1 MNSLYEYAYKMIYQL
16 SVVVY
21 QIYIQ
26 TARSVNFIHATLLW
40 ITDKFFFSF
49 SFFPFSFPLLFF
61 YFIYTWI
68 YIYIYVLFFVLF
80 FFFFFYMYYIAYFR
94 WFSPNEVG
102 IRGEI
107 LDADHVC
114 NYYSRENGYLFN
126 AFGVTVSIITS
137 RIF

>member
-49 SFFPFSFPLLFF
+49 SFFPSSSLF
-61 YFIYTWI
+61 YFSILSI
-68 YIYIYVLFFVLF
+68 REYIYIYMFYFSSF

-102 IRGEI
+102 IRGEN

>member
-1 MNSLYEYAYKMIYQL
+1 MNMHIKWYINFPSSYIKFTYKPRDLLILYMPLYFGL
-16 SVVVY
+16 P
-21 QIYIQ
+21 
-26 TARSVNFIHATLLW
+26 TN
-40 ITDKFFFSF
+40 FFSP
-49 SFFPFSFPLLFF
+49 SPFFPSPSLF
-61 YFIYTWI
+61 YFSILSI
-68 YIYIYVLFFVLF
+68 REYIYIYMFYFSSF

>member
-49 SFFPFSFPLLFF
+49 SFFPSPSLF
-61 YFIYTWI
+61 YFSILSIRVYMF
-68 YIYIYVLFFVLF
+68 YFSSFF

>member
-49 SFFPFSFPLLFF
+49 SFFPSPSLF
-61 YFIYTWI
+61 YFSILSIHEYI
-68 YIYIYVLFFVLF
+68 YIYICFIFRP

-102 IRGEI
+102 IRGEN

>member
-40 ITDKFFFSF
+40 ITDKFFSL
-49 SFFPFSFPLLFF
+49 SPFSLFHLF
-61 YFIYTWI
+61 YFSILSI
-68 YIYIYVLFFVLF
+68 HVYIYIFYLF
-80 FFFFFYMYYIAYFR
+80 FFMYYIAYFR

-102 IRGEI
+102 IRGEN
-107 LDADHVC
+107 LHADHVC

-126 AFGVTVSIITS
+126 ASGVTVSIITS